1 MLGKELLLVNT
12 KKAIS
17 ENFFLS
23 SYGSL
28 DITFRDANGYE
39 DMLYAGNMN
48 PQGYTVVFPVT
59 ILEPSASDTVSI
71 NTFST
76 CNYTVNARD
85 QIVITPID
93 GKVAEIEI
101 GTPW

>member
-1 MLGKELLLVNT
+1 MLGKEILLVST

-17 ENFFLS
+17 ENFILTT
-23 SYGSL
+23 YGST

-39 DMLYAGNMN
+39 DLHYAGTTESRR
-48 PQGYTVVFPVT
+48 YTVVFPVT
-59 ILEPSASDTVSI
+59 ILEPSASDTTSI
-71 NTFST
+71 NTFDT
-76 CNYTVNARD
+76 CNYTVNAGD

-93 GKVAEIEI
+93 GKVAQIEI